1 MRAGKLDRTITI
13 ERPTTA
19 LDLYGTPVTG
29 WVLVATTRAQ
39 IINAATEEFIRGQGA
54 STETSITFRIRWLD
68 GVTVENRITYEGAA
82 YDIKETKELGRK
94 RGLDIRCER
103 VGP

>member
-1 MRAGKLDRTITI
+1 VRAGKLDRVIII
-13 ERPTTA
+13 ERATTA
-19 LDLYGTPVTG
+19 LDLYGTPVAA
-29 WVLVATTRAQ
+29 WVPVATMRAQ

-54 STETSITFRIRWLD
+54 SSETSIVFRTRWLD
-68 GVTVENRITYEGAA
+68 DVTVANRITYEGNAF
-82 YDIKETKELGRK
+82 DIKETKELGRR